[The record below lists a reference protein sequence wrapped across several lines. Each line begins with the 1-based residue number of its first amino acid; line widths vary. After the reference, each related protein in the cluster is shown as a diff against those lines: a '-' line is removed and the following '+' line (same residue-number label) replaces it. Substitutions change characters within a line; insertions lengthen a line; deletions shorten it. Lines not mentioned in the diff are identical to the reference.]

1 MIRARV
7 LLVDLNRSSRDGLR
21 EVLEHYGFEVVPATS
36 VGESLKAIA
45 SQQFDALI
53 CDLHIPNAEDG
64 LAVLTATRQ
73 IQPQAMTIGLRST
86 SFDEPPPPEADRILE
101 KPIAVKE
108 LIGLLRTEMRKRLA

>member
-7 LLVDLNRSSRDGLR
+7 LLVDPNRSSRDGLR

-64 LAVLTATRQ
+64 LAVLTAMRQ
-73 IQPQAMTIGLRST
+73 IQPQAMTIGLRSA
-86 SFDEPPPPEADRILE
+86 SFDEPPPEADRILE